1 MFEAAQRARLYKNMA
16 KLITIGSLIDRTVE
30 HFRLH
35 FKELIGISLWIVV
48 AAMPF
53 LFSGY
58 LAPFGVDEFTPKGE
72 VITYMIVNVLGVITT
87 TLASLWIGIC
97 LILTIDA
104 RAQGKTPDHV
114 ALGKRSWKFMLSFF
128 VLSAIIAIGLSAAS
142 VVFIIP
148 SILVI
153 LFNHLPGTAGAVLGG
168 TGVLLLFAGIA
179 MAMYTLIRYSVE
191 LAFAQYH
198 LLLDNEPAPFSFKP
212 LRKSL
217 NASRASVKG
226 AWWPIAIRLFVP
238 NAIISLIVVGFTMTT
253 NLATTILI
261 SFAAAALSPLAITL
275 ISVAL
280 TLSVFIVNAV
290 VLPLYSLTTYYL
302 YDSVSKR

>member
-1 MFEAAQRARLYKNMA
+1 MA

-58 LAPFGVDEFTPKGE
+58 LAPFGVDELTPKGE
-72 VITYMIVNVLGVITT
+72 VVTYMIVNVLGVVTT

-97 LILTIDA
+97 LIFTIDA
-104 RAQGKTPDHV
+104 RAQGKNPDHV
-114 ALGKRSWKFMLSFF
+114 VLGKRSWKFMLSFF
-128 VLSAIIAIGLSAAS
+128 VLSAVIAIGLSVAS
-142 VVFIIP
+142 ALFIVP
-148 SILVI
+148 GILVTM
-153 LFNHLPGTAGAVLGG
+153 FNQLPGTAGTVLGAVG
-168 TGVLLLFAGIA
+168 ILLLFAGII

-198 LLLDNEPAPFSFKP
+198 LLLDNEATAFSFKT
-212 LRKSL
+212 LRRAV

-226 AWWPIAIRLFVP
+226 AWWPIALRLFVP

-253 NLATTILI
+253 NLATTVMI

-280 TLSVFIVNAV
+280 TLSVFIINALV
-290 VLPLYSLTTYYL
+290 MPLYSLTTYYL